1 MADHQSTRGAFAGV
15 GMSETQTSVSKAPA
29 HGIVALVGRPNVG
42 KSTIFNRLCGT
53 RDALVADLPGLTRD
67 RRYGRARLADRTVT
81 LVDTGGLT
89 HETGNVYEQ
98 MSSQAM
104 LAIGEADV
112 AVFVTDAR
120 EGLAAGDWDI
130 ARDLRKRGKVV
141 VVAVNKMDGAPGLVA
156 HEFAALGFGDCCPV
170 SATHGRG
177 LAELAQAVAAGLPE
191 GCAAV
196 ESDLPGIRV
205 AVVGRPNVGKS
216 TLINRLLGEE
226 RQVVDGTPG
235 TTRDAIDIPF
245 GDYLL
250 IDTAGVRRRG
260 RVEAGPRMQR
270 TVEKFS
276 IVKTLAALE
285 RAQVAVV
292 VVDAAE
298 GVVEQDLHVL
308 DYAIDA
314 GAGIVLA
321 VNKWD
326 GLDKDQRRGARASV
340 ERRLAFAPWIQVR
353 YLSALHGRGVKS
365 LIGIVSN
372 VYRAGDFDVQTAELN
387 RILADATADHPPPL
401 VQGRAIK
408 LRYAHKGGDHPP
420 TVVVHGNRTE
430 ALPDSYRRYLVN
442 RYRDELDLVGV
453 PVRLETR
460 TTRNPYAG
468 RRNELTRRQI
478 KRRRRVIR
486 HSSS

>member
-1 MADHQSTRGAFAGV
+1 
-15 GMSETQTSVSKAPA
+15 MSETQGSSQASAKCGAGHAV
-29 HGIVALVGRPNVG
+29 VALVGRPNVG
-42 KSTIFNRLCGT
+42 KSTIFNRLCGA

-67 RRYGRARLADRTVT
+67 RRYGRAILAGRTVT

-89 HETGNVYEQ
+89 HETGSVYEQ
-98 MSSQAM
+98 MSNQAM
-104 LAIGEADV
+104 LAIREADV

-120 EGLAAGDWDI
+120 EGLAAADEDI
-130 ARDLRKRGKVV
+130 ARDLRKRGKAV
-141 VVAVNKMDGAPGLVA
+141 VVAVNKVDGVPAAAV

-170 SATHGRG
+170 SAAHGRG
-177 LAELAQAVAAGLPE
+177 MVELAHAVAVHLPE
-191 GCAAV
+191 TGVADEA
-196 ESDLPGIRV
+196 DPPGIRV

-216 TLINRLLGEE
+216 TLINRILGEE
-226 RQVVDGTPG
+226 RQVVDSSPG
-235 TTRDAIDIPF
+235 TTRDSIDIPF

-260 RVEAGPRMQR
+260 RVESGPRMQR
-270 TVEKFS
+270 AVEKFS
-276 IVKTLAALE
+276 IVKTLATLE

-292 VVDAAE
+292 VVDARE

-308 DYAIDA
+308 DYAIDR

-326 GLDKDQRRGARASV
+326 GLNKDERSGARTSV
-340 ERRLAFAPWIQVR
+340 ERRLAFAPWIPLR
-353 YLSALHGRGVKS
+353 YISALHGRGVKS
-365 LIGIVSN
+365 LLGIVSN
-372 VYRAGDFDVQTAELN
+372 VYRAGEFDVQTGELN
-387 RILADATADHPPPL
+387 RILAAATSDHPPPM

-460 TTRNPYAG
+460 TTRNPYAH

-486 HSSS
+486 YGSS

>member
-1 MADHQSTRGAFAGV
+1 
-15 GMSETQTSVSKAPA
+15 MSETRGSGSQAGANRGNAPA
-29 HGIVALVGRPNVG
+29 VVALVGRPNVG

-67 RRYGRARLADRTVT
+67 RRYGRAGLAGRTVT

-89 HETGNVYEQ
+89 HETGSVYEQ
-98 MSSQAM
+98 MSNQAL

-130 ARDLRKRGKVV
+130 ARDLRKRGKAV
-141 VVAVNKMDGAPGLVA
+141 VVAVNKVDGVPAAAV
-156 HEFAALGFGDCCPV
+156 HEFAALGFADCCPV
-170 SATHGRG
+170 SAAHGRG
-177 LAELAQAVAAGLPE
+177 MAELADDVAKHLP
-191 GCAAV
+191 AAPI
-196 ESDLPGIRV
+196 ENEADPPGIRV

-216 TLINRLLGEE
+216 TLVNRLLGEE
-226 RQVVDGTPG
+226 RQVVDSNPG
-235 TTRDAIDIPF
+235 TTRDSIDIPF

-260 RVEAGPRMQR
+260 RVESGPRMQR

-285 RAQVAVV
+285 RADVAVV
-292 VVDAAE
+292 VVDARE

-308 DYAIDA
+308 DYAIDR

-326 GLDKDQRRGARASV
+326 GLDKDDRGRARTSV
-340 ERRLAFAPWIQVR
+340 ERRMAFAPWIRIR
-353 YLSALHGRGVKS
+353 YVSALRGRGVKS
-365 LIGIVSN
+365 LLGTVSD
-372 VYRAGDFDVQTAELN
+372 VYRAGEFDVQTAELN

-460 TTRNPYAG
+460 TTRNPYAH

-486 HSSS
+486 HRSS

>member
-1 MADHQSTRGAFAGV
+1 
-15 GMSETQTSVSKAPA
+15 MSETQSSSQASAKCGSA
-29 HGIVALVGRPNVG
+29 HAVVALVGRPNVG

-67 RRYGRARLADRTVT
+67 RRYGRASLAGRTLT

-89 HETGNVYEQ
+89 HETGGVYEQ
-98 MSSQAM
+98 MSNQAM

-120 EGLAAGDWDI
+120 EGLTAGDWDI
-130 ARDLRKRGKVV
+130 AGDLRKRGKAV
-141 VVAVNKMDGAPGLVA
+141 VVAANKIDGVPSTAV
-156 HEFAALGFGDCCPV
+156 HEFAALGFADCCPV
-170 SATHGRG
+170 SAAHGRG
-177 LAELAQAVAAGLPE
+177 MAELADTVAKHLPE
-191 GCAAV
+191 TRIEYEA
-196 ESDLPGIRV
+196 DLPGIGV

-226 RQVVDGTPG
+226 RQVVDSNPG
-235 TTRDAIDIPF
+235 TTRDAIGIPF

-260 RVEAGPRMQR
+260 RVESGPRMQR

-285 RAQVAVV
+285 RAEVAVV
-292 VVDAAE
+292 VVDATE
-298 GVVEQDLHVL
+298 GVVEQDLHIL
-308 DYAIDA
+308 DYAIDR

-326 GLDKDQRRGARASV
+326 GLDKDEKGRARASV
-340 ERRLAFAPWIQVR
+340 ERRMAFAPWIRLR
-353 YLSALHGRGVKS
+353 YISALHGRGVRS
-365 LIGIVSN
+365 LLGTVSD
-372 VYRAGDFDVQTAELN
+372 VYRAGEFDVPTGELN
-387 RILADATADHPPPL
+387 RILAEATTDHPPPM

-442 RYRDELDLVGV
+442 RYRDELGLVGV

-460 TTRNPYAG
+460 TTRNPYEH

-486 HSSS
+486 HRLS

>member
-1 MADHQSTRGAFAGV
+1 MLETEISGPGAEGRSANPV
-15 GMSETQTSVSKAPA
+15 
-29 HGIVALVGRPNVG
+29 VALVGRPNVG
-42 KSTIFNRLCGT
+42 KSTIFNRLCGA
-53 RDALVADLPGLTRD
+53 RDALVADLAGLTRD
-67 RRYGRARLADRTVT
+67 RRYGRATLAERPAT
-81 LVDTGGLT
+81 LIDTGGLT
-89 HETGNVYEQ
+89 HEVGNVLEQ
-98 MSSQAM
+98 MSNQA
-104 LAIGEADV
+104 LQAIAEADLV
-112 AVFVTDAR
+112 AFVVDAR
-120 EGLAAGDWDI
+120 EGLTESDRDI
-130 ARDLRKRGKVV
+130 ARDLRKRGKAV
-141 VVAVNKMDGAPGLVA
+141 VVAVNKIDGVPAAAV
-156 HEFAALGFGDCCPV
+156 HEFDALGFGDCCPI

-177 LAELAQAVAAGLPE
+177 FAEFARAVAERMPASSVGS
-191 GCAAV
+191 

-216 TLINRLLGEE
+216 TLINRLLGEQ
-226 RQVVDGTPG
+226 RQVVDSEPG

-260 RVEAGPRMQR
+260 RVEAGSKMQR

-292 VVDAAE
+292 VVDAQE

-314 GAGIVLA
+314 GAGVVLA

-326 GLDKDQRRGARASV
+326 GLDKDGRTRARVSV
-340 ERRLAFAPWIQVR
+340 ERRLSFAPWIPLRFISAR
-353 YLSALHGRGVKS
+353 YGRGVKS
-365 LIGIVSN
+365 LLGSVSR

-387 RILADATADHPPPL
+387 RILAEATTDHPPP
-401 VQGRAIK
+401 VAQGRAIK
-408 LRYAHKGGDHPP
+408 LRYAHKGGDYPP

-430 ALPDSYRRYLVN
+430 ALPESYRRYLVN
-442 RYRDELDLVGV
+442 RYRDELDLIGV

-486 HSSS
+486 HSTS

>member
-1 MADHQSTRGAFAGV
+1 MRRALAGV
-15 GMSETQTSVSKAPA
+15 GMSETQSSTQASANSAPA
-29 HGIVALVGRPNVG
+29 HAVIALVGRPNVG

-67 RRYGRARLADRTVT
+67 RRYGRASLAGRTVT

-89 HETGNVYEQ
+89 HETGSVFEK
-98 MSSQAM
+98 MSNQAM

-112 AVFVTDAR
+112 AMFVTDAR
-120 EGLAAGDWDI
+120 EGLVAGDWDI
-130 ARDLRKRGKVV
+130 ARDLRKRGKTV
-141 VVAVNKMDGAPGLVA
+141 VVAVNKVDGVPAAAV

-170 SATHGRG
+170 SASHGRG
-177 LAELAQAVAAGLPE
+177 MADLADTVAEHLPE
-191 GCAAV
+191 AGAEHEV
-196 ESDLPGIRV
+196 DLPGIRV
-205 AVVGRPNVGKS
+205 AIVGRPNVGKS

-226 RQVVDGTPG
+226 RQVVDSNPG
-235 TTRDAIDIPF
+235 TTRDSIDIPF

-285 RAQVAVV
+285 RAEVAVV
-292 VVDAAE
+292 VVDARE

-308 DYAIDA
+308 DYAIDR

-326 GLDKDQRRGARASV
+326 GLDDDEKTRARESV
-340 ERRLAFAPWIQVR
+340 ERRLAFAPWIPLR
-353 YLSALHGRGVKS
+353 YISALNGRGAKS
-365 LIGIVSN
+365 LLGIVSG
-372 VYRAGDFDVQTAELN
+372 VHRAGVFDVQTGELN
-387 RILADATADHPPPL
+387 RILADATTAHPPPM
-401 VQGRAIK
+401 VQGRAVK

-468 RRNELTRRQI
+468 RKNELTRRQV

-486 HSSS
+486 HGSS

>member
-1 MADHQSTRGAFAGV
+1 
-15 GMSETQTSVSKAPA
+15 MSEAQSSSQATAKRETDHAVA
-29 HGIVALVGRPNVG
+29 ALVGRPNVG

-67 RRYGRARLADRTVT
+67 RRYGRATLAGRTVT

-89 HETGNVYEQ
+89 HETGSVYEQ
-98 MSSQAM
+98 MSNQAM

-112 AVFVTDAR
+112 AVFVADAR
-120 EGLAAGDWDI
+120 EGLTAGDWDI
-130 ARDLRKRGKVV
+130 ARDLRKRGKSV
-141 VVAVNKMDGAPGLVA
+141 VVAANKIDGVPAAAV
-156 HEFAALGFGDCCPV
+156 HEFTALGFGDCCPV
-170 SATHGRG
+170 SAAHGRG
-177 LAELAQAVAAGLPE
+177 MAELAHAVAACLPE
-191 GCAAV
+191 TGVDNEA
-196 ESDLPGIRV
+196 DPPGIRV

-216 TLINRLLGEE
+216 TLINRILGDE
-226 RQVVDGTPG
+226 RQVVDSKPG
-235 TTRDAIDIPF
+235 TTRDSIDIPF

-260 RVEAGPRMQR
+260 RVESGPSMQR
-270 TVEKFS
+270 AVEKFS

-285 RAQVAVV
+285 RAEVAVV
-292 VVDAAE
+292 VVDARE

-308 DYAIDA
+308 DYAIDR

-326 GLDKDQRRGARASV
+326 GLDKGERKVARTSV
-340 ERRLAFAPWIQVR
+340 ERRLAFAPWIPLR
-353 YLSALHGRGVKS
+353 YISALRGRGVES
-365 LIGIVSN
+365 LLGIVSN
-372 VYRAGDFDVQTAELN
+372 VYGAGEFGVQTGELN
-387 RILADATADHPPPL
+387 RILAAATADHPPPM

-420 TVVVHGNRTE
+420 TVVVHGNRAE

-442 RYRDELDLVGV
+442 RYRDELGLVGV

-468 RRNELTRRQI
+468 RRNELTRRQV
-478 KRRRRVIR
+478 KRRQRVIR
-486 HSSS
+486 HRSS

>member
-1 MADHQSTRGAFAGV
+1 
-15 GMSETQTSVSKAPA
+15 MSEMQSSSQAGANRRAA
-29 HGIVALVGRPNVG
+29 HAVVALVGRPNVG

-67 RRYGRARLADRTVT
+67 RRYGRAVLAGRTVI

-89 HETGNVYEQ
+89 HETGSVYEQ
-98 MSSQAM
+98 MSNQAM

-120 EGLAAGDWDI
+120 DGLAAGDEDI
-130 ARDLRKRGKVV
+130 ARDLRKRGKAV
-141 VVAVNKMDGAPGLVA
+141 VVAVNKVDGVPAAAV
-156 HEFAALGFGDCCPV
+156 HEFAALGFGDCWPV
-170 SATHGRG
+170 SAAHGRG
-177 LAELAQAVAAGLPE
+177 LVELADAVAERLPE
-191 GCAAV
+191 AGV
-196 ESDLPGIRV
+196 EDEADPPGIRV

-216 TLINRLLGEE
+216 TLVNRFLGEE
-226 RQVVDGTPG
+226 RQVVDSRPG
-235 TTRDAIDIPF
+235 TTRDPIDIPF

-260 RVEAGPRMQR
+260 RVESGPNMQR

-292 VVDAAE
+292 VVDARE

-308 DYAIDA
+308 DYAIDR

-326 GLDKDQRRGARASV
+326 GLDKNERSAARRSV
-340 ERRLAFAPWIQVR
+340 ERRLTFAPWIPLR
-353 YLSALHGRGVKS
+353 HISALHGRGVKS
-365 LIGIVSN
+365 LLGVVSN
-372 VYRAGDFDVQTAELN
+372 VYRAGEFDIQTAELN
-387 RILADATADHPPPL
+387 RILADATADHPPPM

-420 TVVVHGNRTE
+420 TVVVHGSRTE
-430 ALPDSYRRYLVN
+430 ALPDSYRRYLAN
-442 RYRDELDLVGV
+442 RYRDELDLLGV

-478 KRRRRVIR
+478 KRRQRVIR
-486 HSSS
+486 HRSS

>member
-1 MADHQSTRGAFAGV
+1 
-15 GMSETQTSVSKAPA
+15 MSETQGARSPAGANRGTAPA
-29 HGIVALVGRPNVG
+29 VVALVGRPNVG
-42 KSTIFNRLCGT
+42 KSTLFNRLCGT

-67 RRYGRARLADRTVT
+67 RRYGRASLTGRTVT

-89 HETGNVYEQ
+89 HETGGVHEQ
-98 MSSQAM
+98 MSNQAM

-120 EGLAAGDWDI
+120 EGLAARDRDI
-130 ARDLRKRGKVV
+130 ARDLRKRGKAV
-141 VVAVNKMDGAPGLVA
+141 VVAVNKVDGAPAAAV

-170 SATHGRG
+170 SAAHGRG
-177 LAELAQAVAAGLPE
+177 MVELADTVAARFPE
-191 GCAAV
+191 TGVEDEAAP
-196 ESDLPGIRV
+196 PGIRV
-205 AVVGRPNVGKS
+205 AIVGRPNVGKS
-216 TLINRLLGEE
+216 TLINRFLGTE
-226 RQVVDGTPG
+226 RQVVDSAPG
-235 TTRDAIDIPF
+235 TTRDSIDIPF

-260 RVEAGPRMQR
+260 RVEAGPRLQR
-270 TVEKFS
+270 AVEKFS

-285 RAQVAVV
+285 RAEVAVV
-292 VVDAAE
+292 VVDARE

-308 DYAIDA
+308 DYAIYA
-314 GAGIVLA
+314 GAGVVLA

-326 GLDKDQRRGARASV
+326 GLDAAGKARARASV
-340 ERRLAFAPWIQVR
+340 ERRMAFAPWVPLR
-353 YLSALHGRGVKS
+353 YISARDGRGVKS
-365 LIGIVSN
+365 LLGVVSD
-372 VYRAGDFDVQTAELN
+372 VYRAGEFDVRTGELN
-387 RILADATADHPPPL
+387 RVLAAATTDHPPPM
-401 VQGRAIK
+401 VQGRAVK

-442 RYRDELDLVGV
+442 RYRDELDLTGV

-468 RRNELTRRQI
+468 RRNPLTRRQV

-486 HSSS
+486 HGSS

>member
-1 MADHQSTRGAFAGV
+1 MNAAV
-15 GMSETQTSVSKAPA
+15 
-29 HGIVALVGRPNVG
+29 VALVGRPNVG

-67 RRYGRARLADRTVT
+67 RRYGRARLAGRTVT
-81 LVDTGGLT
+81 LIDTGGLT
-89 HETGNVYEQ
+89 HETGNVYAQ
-98 MSSQAM
+98 MSNQAM
-104 LAIGEADV
+104 LAIDEADV
-112 AVFVTDAR
+112 AVFVTDAQ
-120 EGLAAGDWDI
+120 EGLAASDMDI
-130 ARDLRKRGKVV
+130 ARDLRKRGKAV
-141 VVAVNKMDGAPGLVA
+141 VVAVNKIDGAPGLA
-156 HEFAALGFGDCCPV
+156 THEFAALGFDDCCPV

-177 LAELAQAVAAGLPE
+177 MADLAEAVAARLPE
-191 GCAAV
+191 EGTGP

-216 TLINRLLGEE
+216 TLINRFLGEE
-226 RQVVDGTPG
+226 RQVVDSTPG

-285 RAQVAVV
+285 RAEVAVV
-292 VVDAAE
+292 VVDARE

-326 GLDKDQRRGARASV
+326 GLDKDERAAARTSV
-340 ERRLAFAPWIQVR
+340 ERRLAFAPWIPLR
-353 YLSALHGRGVKS
+353 YVSALHGRGVKS
-365 LIGIVSN
+365 LLGVVSN

-387 RILADATADHPPPL
+387 RVLAEATADHPPPL

-430 ALPDSYRRYLVN
+430 ALPESYRRYLVN

-468 RRNELTRRQI
+468 RKNELTRRQI

-486 HSSS
+486 HGSS

>member
-1 MADHQSTRGAFAGV
+1 MSDTQGALQAGANRV
-15 GMSETQTSVSKAPA
+15 ATPA
-29 HGIVALVGRPNVG
+29 VVALVGRPNVG

-53 RDALVADLPGLTRD
+53 RDALVAGLPGLTRD
-67 RRYGRARLADRTVT
+67 RRYGRARLADRNVT
-81 LVDTGGLT
+81 LIDTGGLT

-98 MSSQAM
+98 MSRQAM
-104 LAIGEADV
+104 LAINEADV

-120 EGLAAGDWDI
+120 DGLAAGDRDI
-130 ARDLRKRGKVV
+130 ARDLRKRGKAV
-141 VVAVNKMDGAPGLVA
+141 VVAVNKIDAAPGLAA
-156 HEFAALGFGDCCPV
+156 HEFTALGFGDCCPV

-177 LAELAQAVAAGLPE
+177 MAALAHAVLAHLPDAGAALAP
-191 GCAAV
+191 
-196 ESDLPGIRV
+196 DLPGIRV

-216 TLINRLLGEE
+216 TLINRLLGDE
-226 RQVVDGTPG
+226 RQIVDNSGG

-260 RVEAGPRMQR
+260 RVEAGARMQR

-285 RAQVAVV
+285 RAEVAVV
-292 VVDAAE
+292 VVDGRE

-326 GLDKDQRRGARASV
+326 GLDKDARAAARTSV
-340 ERRLAFAPWIQVR
+340 ERRLAFAPWIPLR
-353 YLSALHGRGVKS
+353 YLSARCGRGVKS
-365 LIGIVSN
+365 LLGIVSN
-372 VYRAGDFDVQTAELN
+372 VYRAGEFDVHTAELN
-387 RILADATADHPPPL
+387 RILADATAAHPPPL
-401 VQGRAIK
+401 AQGRAIK

-420 TVVVHGNRTE
+420 TVVVHGSRTE
-430 ALPDSYRRYLVN
+430 ALPPGYRRYLVN
-442 RYRDELDLVGV
+442 RYRDELDLTGV
-453 PVRLETR
+453 PIRLETR
-460 TTRNPYAG
+460 TTRNPYAH
-468 RRNELTRRQI
+468 RRNELTRRQV

-486 HSSS
+486 HGS

>member
-1 MADHQSTRGAFAGV
+1 
-15 GMSETQTSVSKAPA
+15 MSETQTSGSDADANRGSVPA
-29 HGIVALVGRPNVG
+29 VAALVGRPNVG
-42 KSTIFNRLCGT
+42 KSTLFNRLCGS

-67 RRYGRARLADRTVT
+67 RRYGRASVAGQHVT
-81 LVDTGGLT
+81 LIDTGGLT
-89 HETGNVYEQ
+89 HEAGDVYEQ

-104 LAIGEADV
+104 LAIVEADV
-112 AVFVTDAR
+112 AVLVADAR
-120 EGLAAGDWDI
+120 EGLTAADWDI
-130 ARDLRKRGKVV
+130 ARDLRRHGKEVV
-141 VVAVNKMDGAPGLVA
+141 VVVNKMDGAPVA
-156 HEFAALGFGDCCPV
+156 ATLEFAALGFGDCCPV

-177 LAELAQAVAAGLPE
+177 IGEFARCLAGRLPDAAAEPM
-191 GCAAV
+191 V
-196 ESDLPGIRV
+196 DSPGIRV

-216 TLINRLLGEE
+216 TLVNRLVGGQ
-226 RQVVDGTPG
+226 RQVVDSKPG

-260 RVEAGPRMQR
+260 RVEAGERMQR

-285 RAQVAVV
+285 RAEVAVV
-292 VVDAAE
+292 VVDARE

-326 GLDKDQRRGARASV
+326 GMDKDERRGARTSV
-340 ERRLAFAPWIQVR
+340 ERRLAFAPWIEVR

-365 LIGIVSN
+365 LLGIVSS
-372 VYRAGDFDVQTAELN
+372 VYRAGAFDVQTAELN
-387 RILADATADHPPPL
+387 RILTDATAAHPPPL

-430 ALPDSYRRYLVN
+430 ALPESYRRYLVN
-442 RYRDELDLVGV
+442 RYRNELDLTGV

-468 RRNELTRRQI
+468 RRNELTRRQV

-486 HSSS
+486 HRSS

>member
-1 MADHQSTRGAFAGV
+1 
-15 GMSETQTSVSKAPA
+15 MSETRSSGFQAGANRADAPA
-29 HGIVALVGRPNVG
+29 VVALVGRPNVG

-67 RRYGRARLADRTVT
+67 RRYGRADLAGRTVT

-89 HETGNVYEQ
+89 HETGSVYEQ
-98 MSSQAM
+98 MSNQAM

-112 AVFVTDAR
+112 AVLVVDAR
-120 EGLAAGDWDI
+120 EGLAAGDWEI
-130 ARDLRKRGKVV
+130 ARDLRKRGKAV
-141 VVAVNKMDGAPGLVA
+141 VVAVNKIDGVPAAAV
-156 HEFAALGFGDCCPV
+156 HEFAALGFADCCPV
-170 SATHGRG
+170 SAAHGRG
-177 LAELAQAVAAGLPE
+177 MVELADAVAKHLPE
-191 GCAAV
+191 TRPEYEADQA
-196 ESDLPGIRV
+196 GIRV

-226 RQVVDGTPG
+226 RQVVDSNPG
-235 TTRDAIDIPF
+235 TTRDSIDIPF
-245 GDYLL
+245 GDYVL

-260 RVEAGPRMQR
+260 RVESGPRMQR

-285 RAQVAVV
+285 RAEVALV
-292 VVDAAE
+292 VVDARE

-308 DYAIDA
+308 DYAIDRS
-314 GAGIVLA
+314 AGIVLV

-326 GLDKDQRRGARASV
+326 GLDKDERGRARASV
-340 ERRLAFAPWIQVR
+340 ERRMAFAPWIRLHYV
-353 YLSALHGRGVKS
+353 SALRGRGVKS
-365 LIGIVSN
+365 LLGTVSN
-372 VYRAGDFDVQTAELN
+372 VHRAGEFDVQTGELN
-387 RILADATADHPPPL
+387 RILAEATTNHPPPM

-420 TVVVHGNRTE
+420 TIVVHGNRTE

-442 RYRDELDLVGV
+442 RYRDELDLTGV

-486 HSSS
+486 HGS

>member
-1 MADHQSTRGAFAGV
+1 MLEV
-15 GMSETQTSVSKAPA
+15 QTSGSQAGANRGSA
-29 HGIVALVGRPNVG
+29 HAVVALVGRSNVG
-42 KSTIFNRLCGT
+42 KSTLFNRLCGT

-67 RRYGRARLADRTVT
+67 RRYGRATLSDRNVT
-81 LVDTGGLT
+81 LIDTGGLT
-89 HETGNVYEQ
+89 QENGNVFEQ
-98 MSSQAM
+98 IANQAM
-104 LAIGEADV
+104 LAIVEADL
-112 AVFVTDAR
+112 AVLVTDLR
-120 EGLAAGDWDI
+120 EGLSAGDWDI
-130 ARDLRKRGKVV
+130 ARDLRKRGKEVV
-141 VVAVNKMDGAPGLVA
+141 VVANKMDGVPAGAV
-156 HEFAALGFGDCCPV
+156 HEFAALGFGECVPV

-177 LAELAQAVAAGLPE
+177 IAELARIVAARLPQPSTELAAE
-191 GCAAV
+191 G
-196 ESDLPGIRV
+196 PGIRV

-216 TLINRLLGEE
+216 TLVNRLVGEQ
-226 RQVVDGTPG
+226 RQVVDSNPG

-260 RVEAGPRMQR
+260 RVETGPRMRR

-285 RAQVAVV
+285 RAEVAIV
-292 VVDAAE
+292 VVDGTE

-314 GAGIVLA
+314 GAGSVVA

-326 GLDKDQRRGARASV
+326 ALDGEGKKRARRSV
-340 ERRLAFAPWIQVR
+340 ERRLAFAPWLRVR
-353 YLSALHGRGVKS
+353 YLSARDGRGVKS
-365 LIGIVSN
+365 LRDGRGVKSLLDIVATIH
-372 VYRAGDFDVQTAELN
+372 RAGEFDVPTAELN
-387 RILADATADHPPPL
+387 RILDAATTDHPPPM
-401 VQGRAIK
+401 VQGRPIK

-430 ALPDSYRRYLVN
+430 VLPVSYRRYLVN
-442 RYRDELDLVGV
+442 RFRDELDLVGV

-460 TTRNPYAG
+460 TTRNPFAG

-486 HSSS
+486 HGAS

>member
-1 MADHQSTRGAFAGV
+1 MNAAV
-15 GMSETQTSVSKAPA
+15 
-29 HGIVALVGRPNVG
+29 VALVGRPNVG
-42 KSTIFNRLCGT
+42 KSTIFNRLCGS

-67 RRYGRARLADRTVT
+67 RRYGRARLAGRTVT
-81 LVDTGGLT
+81 LIDTGGLT
-89 HETGNVYEQ
+89 HETGNVYAQ
-98 MSSQAM
+98 MSNQAM
-104 LAIGEADV
+104 LAIDEADV
-112 AVFVTDAR
+112 AVFVTDAQ
-120 EGLAAGDWDI
+120 EGLAASDTDI
-130 ARDLRKRGKVV
+130 ARDLRRRGKAV
-141 VVAVNKMDGAPGLVA
+141 VVAVNKIDGAPGLA
-156 HEFAALGFGDCCPV
+156 THEFAALGFDDCCPV

-177 LAELAQAVAAGLPE
+177 MADLAEAVAARLPE
-191 GCAAV
+191 EGTGPA
-196 ESDLPGIRV
+196 SDLPGIRV

-216 TLINRLLGEE
+216 TLINRFLGEE
-226 RQVVDGTPG
+226 RQVVDSTPG

-245 GDYLL
+245 GDFLL

-260 RVEAGPRMQR
+260 RVEAGPKMQC

-285 RAQVAVV
+285 RAEVAVV
-292 VVDAAE
+292 VVDARE

-326 GLDKDQRRGARASV
+326 GLDKDERAAARTSV
-340 ERRLAFAPWIQVR
+340 ERRLAFAPWIPLR
-353 YLSALHGRGVKS
+353 YVSALHGRGVKS
-365 LIGIVSN
+365 LLGVVSN

-387 RILADATADHPPPL
+387 RILAEATADHPPPL

-430 ALPDSYRRYLVN
+430 ALPQSYRRYLVN

-468 RRNELTRRQI
+468 RKNELTRRQI

-486 HSSS
+486 HGSS

>member
-1 MADHQSTRGAFAGV
+1 MSEVQSSSQASANRGAGHAV
-15 GMSETQTSVSKAPA
+15 
-29 HGIVALVGRPNVG
+29 VALVGRPNVG

-67 RRYGRARLADRTVT
+67 RRYGRAGLAGRTAT

-89 HETGNVYEQ
+89 HETGGVYEQ
-98 MSSQAM
+98 MSNQAM
-104 LAIGEADV
+104 LAIDEADV

-120 EGLAAGDWDI
+120 DGLAAGDEDI
-130 ARDLRKRGKVV
+130 ARDLRRRGKAV
-141 VVAVNKMDGAPGLVA
+141 VVAVNKVDGVPAEAV

-170 SATHGRG
+170 SAAHGRG
-177 LAELAQAVAAGLPE
+177 MAELADSVAKHLPATRVE
-191 GCAAV
+191 YEAA
-196 ESDLPGIRV
+196 DPPGIRV

-226 RQVVDGTPG
+226 RQVVDSNPG
-235 TTRDAIDIPF
+235 TTRDSIDIPF

-260 RVEAGPRMQR
+260 RVESGLRMQR
-270 TVEKFS
+270 AVEKFS
-276 IVKTLAALE
+276 IVKTLATLE
-285 RAQVAVV
+285 RAEVAVV
-292 VVDAAE
+292 VVDARE

-308 DYAIDA
+308 DYAIDR

-326 GLDKDQRRGARASV
+326 GLNKDERSGARTSV
-340 ERRLAFAPWIQVR
+340 ERRLAFAPWIPLR
-353 YLSALHGRGVKS
+353 YISALGGRGVKS
-365 LIGIVSN
+365 LLGIVSN
-372 VYRAGDFDVQTAELN
+372 VYRAGEFDVQTGELN
-387 RILADATADHPPPL
+387 RILAAATTDHPPPM

-430 ALPDSYRRYLVN
+430 ALPEGYRRYLVN

-460 TTRNPYAG
+460 TTRNPYAH

-478 KRRRRVIR
+478 KRRQRVIR
-486 HSSS
+486 HRSS

>member
-1 MADHQSTRGAFAGV
+1 MLETEIAGADADCGSPNAV
-15 GMSETQTSVSKAPA
+15 
-29 HGIVALVGRPNVG
+29 VALVGRPNVG
-42 KSTIFNRLCGT
+42 KSTIFNRLCGG
-53 RDALVADLPGLTRD
+53 RDALVADLAGLTRD
-67 RRYGRARLADRTVT
+67 RRYGRATLAERPAT
-81 LVDTGGLT
+81 LIDTGGLT
-89 HETGNVYEQ
+89 HEVGNVLEQ
-98 MSSQAM
+98 MSKQA
-104 LAIGEADV
+104 LQAIAEADV
-112 AVFVTDAR
+112 AVFVVDAR
-120 EGLAAGDWDI
+120 EGLTVGDWDI
-130 ARDLRKRGKVV
+130 ARNLRKRGKAVI
-141 VVAVNKMDGAPGLVA
+141 VAVNKIDGVPAAAV
-156 HEFAALGFGDCCPV
+156 HEFAALGFGDCCPI

-177 LAELAQAVAAGLPE
+177 FAEFARTVAERLP
-191 GCAAV
+191 ASSV
-196 ESDLPGIRV
+196 EPEVPGIRV

-216 TLINRLLGEE
+216 TLVNRLLGEQ
-226 RQVVDGTPG
+226 RQVVDSEPG

-260 RVEAGPRMQR
+260 RVEAGPKMQR

-292 VVDAAE
+292 VVDAQE

-314 GAGIVLA
+314 GAGVVLA

-326 GLDKDQRRGARASV
+326 GLDKDGRTRARVSV
-340 ERRLAFAPWIQVR
+340 ERRLSFAPWIPLRFISAR
-353 YLSALHGRGVKS
+353 YGRGVKS
-365 LIGIVSN
+365 LLGSVSR

-387 RILADATADHPPPL
+387 RILVEATTDHPPPM

-408 LRYAHKGGDHPP
+408 LRYAHKGGDYPP
-420 TVVVHGNRTE
+420 TVIVHGNRTE
-430 ALPDSYRRYLVN
+430 ALPESYRRYLVN
-442 RYRDELDLVGV
+442 RYRDELDLIGV

-486 HSSS
+486 HGTS

>member
-1 MADHQSTRGAFAGV
+1 MAEEQGSQAGARRVASQGV
-15 GMSETQTSVSKAPA
+15 
-29 HGIVALVGRPNVG
+29 VALVGRPNVG
-42 KSTIFNRLCGT
+42 KSTIFNHLCGT
-53 RDALVADLPGLTRD
+53 RDALVAGLPGLTRD
-67 RRYGRARLADRTVT
+67 RRYGRARLADRSVT
-81 LVDTGGLT
+81 LIDTGGLT
-89 HETGNVYEQ
+89 HDTGNVYEQ
-98 MSSQAM
+98 MSNQAM
-104 LAIGEADV
+104 LAIDEADV

-120 EGLAAGDWDI
+120 EGLASGDGDI
-130 ARDLRKRGKVV
+130 ARDLRKRGKAV
-141 VVAVNKMDGAPGLVA
+141 VVAVNKIDAASGLAV
-156 HEFAALGFGDCCPV
+156 HEFAALGLGDCWPV

-177 LAELAQAVAAGLPE
+177 MAELADAVAARLPDADAASE
-191 GCAAV
+191 G
-196 ESDLPGIRV
+196 DLPGIRV

-216 TLINRLLGEE
+216 TLINRLLGEP
-226 RQVVDGTPG
+226 RQIVDSSPG

-260 RVEAGPRMQR
+260 RVEAGARMQR

-285 RAQVAVV
+285 RAEVAVV
-292 VVDAAE
+292 VVDARE

-314 GAGIVLA
+314 GAGIVLG

-326 GLDKDQRRGARASV
+326 GLDKDARAAARRSV
-340 ERRLAFAPWIQVR
+340 ERRLAFAPWIPLR
-353 YLSALHGRGVKS
+353 YISARYGRGVKS
-365 LIGIVSN
+365 LLGIVSK

-387 RILADATADHPPPL
+387 RILADATAAHPPPL

-408 LRYAHKGGDHPP
+408 LRYAHKGGAHPP

-430 ALPDSYRRYLVN
+430 ALPPDYRRYLVN
-442 RYRDELDLVGV
+442 RYRDDLGLVGV

-486 HSSS
+486 HGS

>member
-1 MADHQSTRGAFAGV
+1 
-15 GMSETQTSVSKAPA
+15 MSEPQTSRSLASVQAA
-29 HGIVALVGRPNVG
+29 VALVGRPNVG

-53 RDALVADLPGLTRD
+53 RDALVADVPGLTRD
-67 RRYGRARLADRTVT
+67 RRYGRARLAGRIVTVI
-81 LVDTGGLT
+81 DTGGLT
-89 HETGNVYEQ
+89 RASGSVYEQ
-98 MSSQAM
+98 MSNQAM
-104 LAIGEADV
+104 LAISEADV
-112 AVFVTDAR
+112 AVLVADAR
-120 EGLAAGDWDI
+120 EGLVAGDRDI
-130 ARDLRKRGKVV
+130 ARDLRKHGKAV
-141 VVAVNKMDGAPGLVA
+141 VVAVNKIDGAPGLA
-156 HEFAALGFGDCCPV
+156 THEFAALGFADCCPV
-170 SATHGRG
+170 SAAHGRG
-177 LAELAQAVAAGLPE
+177 MAELAQAVAAGLPE
-191 GCAAV
+191 GGATV
-196 ESDLPGIRV
+196 ESDLPGIPV

-216 TLINRLLGEE
+216 TLINRLLGED
-226 RQVVDGTPG
+226 RQVVDGAPG

-285 RAQVAVV
+285 RAAVAVV
-292 VVDAAE
+292 VVDARE
-298 GVVEQDLHVL
+298 GVVDQDLHVL

-326 GLDKDQRRGARASV
+326 GLDKDERAAARRSV
-340 ERRLAFAPWIQVR
+340 ERRLAFAPWIPVR
-353 YLSALHGRGVKS
+353 YLSARYGRGVNP
-365 LIGIVSN
+365 LLGIVSN
-372 VYRAGDFDVQTAELN
+372 VYRAGAFDVPTSELN
-387 RILADATADHPPPL
+387 RVLAAALDDHPPPL

-430 ALPDSYRRYLVN
+430 ALPDGYRRYLIN

-478 KRRRRVIR
+478 RRRRRVIR
-486 HSSS
+486 HGSS

>member
-1 MADHQSTRGAFAGV
+1 MSEMQSSSQAGANRGA
-15 GMSETQTSVSKAPA
+15 A
-29 HGIVALVGRPNVG
+29 HAVVALVGRPNVG
-42 KSTIFNRLCGT
+42 KSTIFNRLCGN
-53 RDALVADLPGLTRD
+53 RNALVADLPGLTRD
-67 RRYGRARLADRTVT
+67 RHYGRAVLAGRTVT

-89 HETGNVYEQ
+89 HETGGVYEQ
-98 MSSQAM
+98 MSNQAM
-104 LAIGEADV
+104 LAIDEADL

-120 EGLAAGDWDI
+120 DGLAAGDEDI
-130 ARDLRKRGKVV
+130 ARDLRKRGKTV
-141 VVAVNKMDGAPGLVA
+141 VVAVNKVDGVA
-156 HEFAALGFGDCCPV
+156 AAAVHDFAALGFGDCCPV
-170 SATHGRG
+170 SAAHGRG
-177 LAELAQAVAAGLPE
+177 MAELAHAVAEHLPE
-191 GCAAV
+191 SGV
-196 ESDLPGIRV
+196 EGEAHRPGIRV

-216 TLINRLLGEE
+216 TLINRILGDE
-226 RQVVDGTPG
+226 RQVVDSSPG
-235 TTRDAIDIPF
+235 TTRDSIDIPF

-260 RVEAGPRMQR
+260 RVESGPRMQR
-270 TVEKFS
+270 AVEKFS
-276 IVKTLAALE
+276 IVKTLATLE

-292 VVDAAE
+292 VVDARE

-308 DYAIDA
+308 DYAIDR

-326 GLDKDQRRGARASV
+326 GLDKDERARVRTSV
-340 ERRLAFAPWIQVR
+340 ERRLAFAPWIPLR
-353 YLSALHGRGVKS
+353 YISALHGRGVKS
-365 LIGIVSN
+365 LLGIVSN
-372 VYRAGDFDVQTAELN
+372 VYRAGEFDVQTAELN
-387 RILADATADHPPPL
+387 RILAAATTDHPPPM
-401 VQGRAIK
+401 VQGRGIK
-408 LRYAHKGGDHPP
+408 LRYAHKGGDQPP

-460 TTRNPYAG
+460 TNRNPYAG

-486 HSSS
+486 HGSS

>member
-1 MADHQSTRGAFAGV
+1 MSDTEIPGSQAGADRGSPNAV
-15 GMSETQTSVSKAPA
+15 
-29 HGIVALVGRPNVG
+29 VALVGRPNVG
-42 KSTIFNRLCGT
+42 KSTIFNRLCGA

-67 RRYGRARLADRTVT
+67 RRYARATLAERPATI
-81 LVDTGGLT
+81 VDTGGLT
-89 HETGNVYEQ
+89 HEVGNVLEQ
-98 MSSQAM
+98 MSNQARH
-104 LAIGEADV
+104 AIAEADLV
-112 AVFVTDAR
+112 VFVVDAR
-120 EGLAAGDWDI
+120 EGLTAGDWDI
-130 ARDLRKRGKVV
+130 ARDLRKRGKAVL
-141 VVAVNKMDGAPGLVA
+141 VAVNKIDGVPAAAV
-156 HEFAALGFGDCCPV
+156 HEFAALGFGDCCPI

-177 LAELAQAVAAGLPE
+177 FGEFARTVAERIPASSVGP
-191 GCAAV
+191 

-216 TLINRLLGEE
+216 TLINRFLGEQ
-226 RQVVDGTPG
+226 RQVVDSEPG

-260 RVEAGPRMQR
+260 RVEAGPKMQR

-292 VVDAAE
+292 VVDARE

-326 GLDKDQRRGARASV
+326 ALDKDDRERARVSV
-340 ERRLAFAPWIQVR
+340 ERRLSFAPWIPVR
-353 YLSALHGRGVKS
+353 HISARYGRGVKS
-365 LIGIVSN
+365 LLGVVSR
-372 VYRAGDFDVQTAELN
+372 VYHAGDFDVQTAELN
-387 RILADATADHPPPL
+387 RILAEATTDHPPPM

-430 ALPDSYRRYLVN
+430 ALPESYRRYLAN
-442 RYRDELDLVGV
+442 RYRDELDLLGV

-468 RRNELTRRQI
+468 RRNELTRRQL

-486 HSSS
+486 HGSS